1 MTRAGEL
8 TSRIVTDMHGW
19 ESLRPWWDTLLE
31 ASPDSTPWQN
41 WDYLWCWWHN
51 LGADKQL
58 RIIVVERAGVP
69 VQVFPLQ
76 LTRETMIGIPTRIIE
91 PITMMWD
98 VNRPRL
104 ALGAHDP
111 AAFRLGLET
120 LWGLRAE
127 WDSIRIEE
135 LPIEDPQAQELKA
148 FAERCG
154 LWFRSVLSSVCPH
167 LALDQPWAKFLQ
179 SRGTKLKKNL
189 RLSRNRLE
197 EMGGPVRLEV
207 NETLADVTRAFDIAL
222 GLHRRSWKRK
232 KHVGLSLSVGYREF
246 FRAFLL
252 NMAARGKARVLILR
266 VGDRAVAATIA
277 FLHGDTYFSTEIV
290 HDADFA
296 RGSPGTLLEA
306 LELERLMSGAEGL
319 RHYDFLGRFL
329 SNKQRWTDTA
339 RITHRIYV
347 FQPRFTTALLDLHYF
362 KAKPLL
368 KRVWRA
374 IFGLSKGTAQALR
387 FIPRSSS
394 ALTAPRPA
402 AGAVMN
408 GRVARPLCSGRSSLE
423 EQYRDRPGGEHEAH
437 HRDREESSR
446 HR

>member
-1 MTRAGEL
+1 MTPPGKL

-19 ESLRPWWDTLLE
+19 EALRPWWDTLLE
-31 ASPDSTPWQN
+31 ASLDSTPWQN

-76 LTRETMIGIPTRIIE
+76 ITRETMIGIPTRLIE

-104 ALGAHDP
+104 ALGANDP
-111 AAFRLGLET
+111 AAFQLGLET
-120 LWGLRAE
+120 LWGLKDQ

-135 LPIEDPQAQELKA
+135 LPNTDPQAIELQA
-148 FAERCG
+148 FAKRRG
-154 LWFRSVLSSVCPH
+154 LWFRDVLSSVVPH
-167 LALDQPWAKFLQ
+167 LRLDQPWAKFLQ
-179 SRGTKLKKNL
+179 ARGTKLKKNL

-197 EMGGPVRLEV
+197 EFGPVRLEV
-207 NETLADVTRAFDIAL
+207 NETVAEVARAFDVHM
-222 GLHRRSWKRK
+222 GLHRRSWKKK

-252 NMAARGKARVLILR
+252 NMASRGKARVLVLR

-277 FLHGDTYFSTEIV
+277 FLHLDTYFSTEIV
-290 HDADFA
+290 HDAAFS

-306 LELERLMSGAEGL
+306 MELERLMTSPDGF

-329 SNKQRWTDTA
+329 SNKQRWTDLA
-339 RITHRIYV
+339 RVTHRIYV
-347 FQPRFTTALLDLHYF
+347 FRPQLGTALLDLHYF
-362 KAKPLL
+362 KTKPVI
-368 KRVWRA
+368 KRLWRA
-374 IFGLSKGTAQALR
+374 VFGLSKGTAQALR
-387 FIPRSSS
+387 FIPR
-394 ALTAPRPA
+394 T
-402 AGAVMN
+402 
-408 GRVARPLCSGRSSLE
+408 
-423 EQYRDRPGGEHEAH
+423 
-437 HRDREESSR
+437 
-446 HR
+446 